1 MSAYINLNRFINS
14 KKNILMIKIVILPE
28 PGPGPELG
36 TPCGGEDWGWE
47 EEEWGLECVWE
58 EVITEISFSFSVENP
73 ESATVEPGRQ
83 IDESK
88 KNLIKFMFL
97 IHNQL

>member
-1 MSAYINLNRFINS
+1 MSAYINLNIFIYTG
-14 KKNILMIKIVILPE
+14 KKDILMIKSLILPE

-83 IDESK
+83 IYQCK
-88 KNLIKFMFL
+88 KNLKF
-97 IHNQL
+97 NVSNY